1 MGGILWGL
9 DITFICKKKKKKKKK
24 TSVELQLRDHS
35 RTDFFAS
42 FTQEVVTD
50 TSTNYNKH
58 SDEFNNNLR
67 PTVPPKFT
75 VL

>member
-1 MGGILWGL
+1 M
-9 DITFICKKKKKKKKK
+9 
-24 TSVELQLRDHS
+24 ELQLRDHS